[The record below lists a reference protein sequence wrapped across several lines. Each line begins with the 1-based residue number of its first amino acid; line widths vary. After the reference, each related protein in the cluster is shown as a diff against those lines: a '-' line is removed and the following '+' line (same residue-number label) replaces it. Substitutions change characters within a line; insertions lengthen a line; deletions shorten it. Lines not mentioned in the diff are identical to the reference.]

1 MAAEKRDY
9 YEVLGIDKNADE
21 QTIKR
26 AFKRLA
32 MKYHPDRNQEP
43 GAEEKFK
50 EINEAYAVLSDQQKR
65 AAYDQYG
72 FAGVDPNQ
80 MGGGAGGFGGA
91 DFGDMFGDI
100 FGDIFGGGRR
110 GGGPREQPGSD
121 IEQILDITLPEAVK
135 GTSKVIK
142 VRTYAT
148 CDTCHGSGCA
158 DGGKPVTCPNCH
170 GTGQVHIRQG
180 FFAVS
185 QPCPV
190 CHGSGQ
196 KIDKPCP
203 DCHGEGRVQKVS
215 EVSVKIPAGVHTG
228 TRIRVS
234 GGGEA
239 GRNGAPSGDLYIVIR
254 VAPHDIFERDGLDLH
269 VKVPVSFVT
278 AALGGKVEVPT
289 LDGNVSITI
298 REGTQ
303 SGAKLRVT
311 GRGVRSLRG
320 GRIGDLYCHIQVET
334 PVNLSTEQK
343 EMLRNFERSLNGG
356 TTPET
361 GNGNASNEHSPRASN
376 FFEKVKTFFNDLK
389 G

>member
-1 MAAEKRDY
+1 M
-9 YEVLGIDKNADE
+9 
-21 QTIKR
+21 
-26 AFKRLA
+26 
-32 MKYHPDRNQEP
+32 
-43 GAEEKFK
+43 
-50 EINEAYAVLSDQQKR
+50 
-65 AAYDQYG
+65 
-72 FAGVDPNQ
+72 
-80 MGGGAGGFGGA
+80 
-91 DFGDMFGDI
+91 
-100 FGDIFGGGRR
+100 R
-110 GGGPREQPGSD
+110 G
-121 IEQILDITLPEAVK
+121 
-135 GTSKVIK
+135 
-142 VRTYAT
+142 
-148 CDTCHGSGCA
+148 
-158 DGGKPVTCPNCH
+158 
-170 GTGQVHIRQG
+170 
-180 FFAVS
+180 
-185 QPCPV
+185 
-190 CHGSGQ
+190 
-196 KIDKPCP
+196 P

-215 EVSVKIPAGVHTG
+215 EVSVKIPDGVDTG